1 VEAHLPGARVGIYS
15 HGNIMKTPQDIAF
28 GFVIFF
34 IIDRLSRLLS
44 AIVADQKKLSELQTE
59 KLRCSIELAALLVA
73 FMVLLIN
80 K

>member
-1 VEAHLPGARVGIYS
+1 MGIYS

-34 IIDRLSRLLS
+34 IIDRVSRLIS
-44 AIVADQKKLSELQTE
+44 AIVADRRELTELQTE
-59 KLRCSIELAALLVA
+59 KLRCSIEITALLVA
-73 FMVLLIN
+73 FAVLIN

>member
-1 VEAHLPGARVGIYS
+1 
-15 HGNIMKTPQDIAF
+15 MKTPQDIAF

-34 IIDRLSRLLS
+34 IIDRVSRLVS
-44 AIVADQKKLSELQTE
+44 AYAADKKNLSELQTE
-59 KLRCSIELAALLVA
+59 KLRCSVELAALLVA